1 MLTSSMSRLSYTRV
15 PVEVNLMSDLP
26 YSIEVTLPNGSM
38 IHQLLQASSILL
50 ALLLENKILFSNGW
64 ALKWT
69 ALLLIA
75 QRSICLLFV
84 FPLPLWLKMSLYLKK
99 KLVSLTLEAEKLF
112 SVERPILSISLTPA
126 SDLAG
131 PRADKGKY
139 VVVSG
144 ALGYSTS
151 HSTGMPPRRGT
162 QKRTDGVPSWA
173 QQEGGFTPNAYASL
187 SGYVLFLVGLIVAA
201 TRSSEYSMSLHL
213 LLGNEMGGYALIGCL
228 LLSVMFASFFSFGC
242 WRCP

>member
-1 MLTSSMSRLSYTRV
+1 MSRLSYTRV

-38 IHQLLQASSILL
+38 IHQ
-50 ALLLENKILFSNGW
+50 
-64 ALKWT
+64 
-69 ALLLIA
+69 
-75 QRSICLLFV
+75 
-84 FPLPLWLKMSLYLKK
+84 
-99 KLVSLTLEAEKLF
+99 
-112 SVERPILSISLTPA
+112 PILSISLTPA

-162 QKRTDGVPSWA
+162 QKRTDGVPSKG
-173 QQEGGFTPNAYASL
+173 EG
-187 SGYVLFLVGLIVAA
+187 
-201 TRSSEYSMSLHL
+201 L
-213 LLGNEMGGYALIGCL
+213 LLTPPLIHEDL
-228 LLSVMFASFFSFGC
+228 LLECERDQQSSQVI
-242 WRCP
+242 